1 MSFQFRTS
9 PYVTGALGAPLMW
22 RLCNM
27 AVTLT
32 NVICKDIDFGVIPD
46 SKVHGANMGPIWGRQ
61 DPGGPHVGSMNFA
74 IWDALRVY
82 HDSVMWI
89 FCVCLIKLSFSW
101 KSFVFKFLRFCTVV
115 LLSDV
120 CYRRSHDTYR
130 FCVWLIKL
138 LQENSVEI
146 FDTGVVSMVTIVY
159 HISVVSYFPLAIQIS
174 QCLPNIQIIECFCIW
189 WQHWSLGMLGPYQY
203 QDAILWI

>member
-1 MSFQFRTS
+1 
-9 PYVTGALGAPLMW
+9 MW

-32 NVICKDIDFGVIPD
+32 NVICEDIDFGVIPD

-61 DPGGPHVGSMNFA
+61 DPGGPHVGPMNFA

-115 LLSDV
+115 LISDV

-130 FCVWLIKL
+130 VLRMINKTSSGEQRWDIWYWSCFHGNHCL
-138 LQENSVEI
+138 
-146 FDTGVVSMVTIVY
+146 
-159 HISVVSYFPLAIQIS
+159 SYFSSFILSACYSNITMSSEYTDYWMFLYMMTTLKPWHARAISIS
-174 QCLPNIQIIECFCIW
+174 RCNLMNIKISMINK
-189 WQHWSLGMLGPYQY
+189 
-203 QDAILWI
+203 